1 MKSKQ
6 NQLLEDVYQEFTK
19 VFPFDNPYDTEEEYK
34 REIFLQFKHLKY
46 IDEYIEL
53 YDNDKDYAKL
63 VDLLKEL
70 KTLILKKDKRKCT
83 IMGKKYTVSEAKQMF
98 NDLSGL
104 NPNSFSEAQV
114 ITMTSYFLEQK
125 HLNEVKNG

>member
-1 MKSKQ
+1 MKTKQ
-6 NQLLEDVYQEFTK
+6 NQLLEDIYQEFTK
-19 VFPFDNPYDTEEEYK
+19 VFPYDTEEEYK
-34 REIFLQFKHLKY
+34 KEIYSQFKQLQY

-53 YDNDKDYAKL
+53 YDNDKDYERL

-70 KTLILKKDKRKCT
+70 KALILKKDKRKCT
-83 IMGKKYTVSEAKQMF
+83 IMGQKYTVSEAKQMF

-125 HLNEVKNG
+125 HINEVKNG